1 MGPWVN
7 RDGYPLRFGHASSLH
22 APSERDGA
30 VSVAAQ
36 APRTRCWT
44 LRRCAAESTH
54 SVASSSSTT
63 RCFACSRPWRHMYDS
78 FARPTPPVLTKL
90 DSNSKV
96 LVSNP
101 FRIRQVCNA
110 AGQSFEEAKQEFVA
124 EKQPMARYTRP
135 EDIGALAVFLAG
147 DAAATITG
155 ASYSIDG
162 GWTAQ

>member
-7 RDGYPLRFGHASSLH
+7 RDGYPLRFAHASGLH
-22 APSERDGA
+22 APSESGRRAVRRPECDGA
-30 VSVAAQ
+30 VRVAAQ

-63 RCFACSRPWRHMYDS
+63 RCFACSRPWRHVQDG

-90 DSNSKV
+90 DLNSKV

-101 FRIRQVCNA
+101 FRIRLVCREVISLSRFQRGTA
-110 AGQSFEEAKQEFVA
+110 VDQS
-124 EKQPMARYTRP
+124 PRSP
-135 EDIGALAVFLAG
+135 L
-147 DAAATITG
+147 
-155 ASYSIDG
+155 S
-162 GWTAQ
+162 